1 MTEFRTWRDIR
12 DWADRGGYKRMV
24 KRMDIN
30 NACWNSSGEFGRSQV
45 AICDAM
51 RFTKSEEERIAVAEK
66 IEASLEGDYVVDNGE
81 DEDGK

>member
-1 MTEFRTWRDIR
+1 MEDFKSWRDIR

-51 RFTKSEEERIAVAEK
+51 RFAKSEEDREKVADEIEESLKGDIA
-66 IEASLEGDYVVDNGE
+66 IGE
-81 DEDGK
+81 